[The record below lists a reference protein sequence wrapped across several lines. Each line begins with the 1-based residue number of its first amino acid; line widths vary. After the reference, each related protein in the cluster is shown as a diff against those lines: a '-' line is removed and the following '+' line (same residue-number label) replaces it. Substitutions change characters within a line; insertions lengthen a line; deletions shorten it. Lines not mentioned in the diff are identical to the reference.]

1 MSHQFAKR
9 WFSVDE
15 FYRMAQA
22 GILNEDDRVE
32 LIEGEVIEMSPIGSR
47 HAACVKRL
55 NTLLGRLVE
64 QRMIVSVQD
73 PIYIDEFSEP
83 QPDIALL
90 RPREDFYA
98 GSHPTVSD
106 VLLVVEVAD
115 SSIEYDR
122 KKKLPLYARAGIPEV
137 WLANLPE
144 DRFEIHTQPL
154 NDEYQSVA
162 IVRRGESIESH
173 AIAGL
178 SLNVDEILG

>member
-15 FYRMAQA
+15 YYRMAQA
-22 GILNEDDRVE
+22 GILTEDDRVE

-47 HAACVKRL
+47 HAACVNRL
-55 NTLLGRLVE
+55 NILLNRLVG
-64 QRMIVSVQD
+64 RKMIVSVQN

-83 QPDIALL
+83 QPDVALL
-90 RPREDFYA
+90 QLREDFYA
-98 GSHPTVSD
+98 GSHPTASD
-106 VLLVVEVAD
+106 VLLVIEVAD
-115 SSIEYDR
+115 TSVEYDR

-154 NDEYQSVA
+154 NDKYQSVT
-162 IVRRGESIESH
+162 IVRRGESIESQT
-173 AIAGL
+173 IAGL
-178 SLNVDEILG
+178 SINVDEILG